1 MKERQYTTSWFN
13 LYIPDHYI
21 PDLLR
26 FLSYSV
32 TREARTS
39 LLVVYFALLI
49 KKTRN
54 IQDLS
59 IFSRVRY
66 YSFRRDMYNSSLT
79 FFHVTVC
86 LWCTKN
92 RVLFIGFFSKWKR
105 EQIRKY
111 LWIYSRLFKINYDV
125 KYKKSR
131 NMEMINITECSRG
144 PKSLESREIK

>member
-1 MKERQYTTSWFN
+1 MKYLVESKKSKQNKQEQKALISTLVWLLTTIRFIFEREKYTTSWFN

-32 TREARTS
+32 TCEARTS
-39 LLVVYFALLI
+39 LLVGYFALLI

-66 YSFRRDMYNSSLT
+66 YSFRRDMCNSSVT
-79 FFHVTVC
+79 FFHVNVC
-86 LWCTKN
+86 L
-92 RVLFIGFFSKWKR
+92 
-105 EQIRKY
+105 
-111 LWIYSRLFKINYDV
+111 
-125 KYKKSR
+125 
-131 NMEMINITECSRG
+131 
-144 PKSLESREIK
+144 